1 MTHWKLLIAV
11 PVLAAIAMVPQG
23 ESVATPPTEI
33 SHVVS
38 ISELQYRTPDGKTTT
53 VSAKNVVEIR
63 LIDDITDNI
72 RLELYY
78 ENRDYSLV
86 EVVGFEVED
95 LPDFSG
101 SEVVRA
107 FARGGGGH
115 GEQLVNAVYQ
125 CLGLEGLFQVSVGA
139 HRFGVRGVE
148 VLEGA
153 GQQQDGDL
161 HEIRVVSDGRADLVA
176 TLARHHHVGEDY
188 VGSQGSSGLDGVVP
202 VVHGDH
208 LEVFVGETDL
218 HHLLDGDAV
227 IGEQQ
232 GPGHAF
238 LPFVGPRP
246 QWE

>member
-86 EVVGFEVED
+86 EVVGFD
-95 LPDFSG
+95 LLRSG
-101 SEVVRA
+101 GVTREIR
-107 FARGGGGH
+107 
-115 GEQLVNAVYQ
+115 L
-125 CLGLEGLFQVSVGA
+125 
-139 HRFGVRGVE
+139 VRG
-148 VLEGA
+148 
-153 GQQQDGDL
+153 QQTSMRFPNRL
-161 HEIRVVSDGRADLVA
+161 N
-176 TLARHHHVGEDY
+176 
-188 VGSQGSSGLDGVVP
+188 
-202 VVHGDH
+202 
-208 LEVFVGETDL
+208 
-218 HHLLDGDAV
+218 
-227 IGEQQ
+227 
-232 GPGHAF
+232 
-238 LPFVGPRP
+238 
-246 QWE
+246 